1 MTKIANQTKICTK
14 CKNEYPKTTEY
25 FFKRVRK
32 QKLANGEI
40 AVYNSYRS
48 VCKTCHGIQGNER
61 RIKKRCKEM
70 NCNVENYREN
80 WKKQYSKTRTKYP
93 EIKHLPE
100 TVQSTL
106 RKWMDNGYNF
116 TTYEQFRLDVRKNI
130 SKYRRKYDYG
140 ECDFVPQNERNRC
153 GIKNLT
159 DGYVAMTLGFRVDE
173 VPKSLIAN
181 KRLILKL
188 MRELK
193 MTNYEN

>member
-1 MTKIANQTKICTK
+1 MAKIAKQTKVCAK

-25 FFKRVRK
+25 FFRK
-32 QKLANGEI
+32 VIKQRLASGEI

-48 VCKTCHGIQGNER
+48 VCKKCHGMQGNER
-61 RIKKRCKEM
+61 RIKKRCEEM
-70 NCNVENYREN
+70 NCSVKDYREN

-93 EIKHLPE
+93 KIKHLPE
-100 TVQSTL
+100 TVQFTL
-106 RKWMDNGYNF
+106 RKWMDSGYKF
-116 TTYEQFRLDVRKNI
+116 TSYEQFRIDVRKNI

-140 ECDFVPQNERNRC
+140 ECDFVPQKERNRC

-159 DGYVAMTLGFRVDE
+159 DGYVAMTLGFKVDE
-173 VPKSLIAN
+173 VPQSLIEN

-193 MTNYEN
+193 MTNYEK